1 MKICVLSFYTNNY
14 EIGKQ
19 IEPLH
24 RAYCLKNNY
33 DYKCFYTVPDYLI
46 DRHPAWCK
54 IHYLLEMLKL
64 EYDYI
69 FWIDADAFFCNFDM
83 KIEDWIEPNK
93 NLILCRDAGAN
104 FSQWNKYKHL
114 INSGVMIFKNT
125 EWSKTI
131 LEFIIHFNKF
141 KEFYTAPTWEQVAI
155 RRCLKN
161 DHHSIKACTH
171 IITDLHFNC
180 NTNDLDDFIK
190 KKGFIVHLT
199 TFNGKWSEKN
209 LNHIIKFKNKIDI

>member
-1 MKICVLSFYTNNY
+1 MKICVLSFYTDNY
-14 EIGKQ
+14 EIGKL

-24 RAYCLKNNY
+24 RVYCLKNNY
-33 DYKCFYTVPDYLI
+33 DYKCFYEIPDYLKN
-46 DRHPAWCK
+46 RHPAWCK

-83 KIEDWIEPNK
+83 KIEEWIKPNK
-93 NLILCRDAGAN
+93 NLILARDAGAN

-131 LEFIIHFNKF
+131 LEFILNFDNF
-141 KEFYTAPTWEQVAI
+141 KQFYNIPTWEQVGF
-155 RRCLKN
+155 RRCIKN
-161 DHHSIKACTH
+161 NNLNCREHIH
-171 IITDLHFNC
+171 IITKLQFNS
-180 NTNDLDDFIK
+180 NTNDLDEFIK
-190 KKGFIVHLT
+190 DNGYILHLT
-199 TFNGKWSEKN
+199 SFNGKWPEKN
-209 LNHIIKFKNKIDI
+209 LNNILKFKKKMDI

>member
-33 DYKCFYTVPDYLI
+33 DYKCFYEIPDYLKN
-46 DRHPAWCK
+46 RHPAWCK
-54 IHYLLEMLKL
+54 IHYLLEMLKQ
-64 EYDYI
+64 EYEYI

-83 KIEDWIEPNK
+83 KIEDWIIPNK

-104 FSQWNKYKHL
+104 FSQWDRYKHL

-131 LEFIIHFNKF
+131 LDFILYFDNFKKF
-141 KEFYTAPTWEQVAI
+141 YNEPTWEQVGFRKCI
-155 RRCLKN
+155 KN
-161 DHHSIKACTH
+161 NHLNCREHIS
-171 IITDLHFNC
+171 IITKINFNS
-180 NTNDLDDFIK
+180 NTNNLDKFIK
-190 KKGFIVHLT
+190 ERGFILHLT
-199 TFNGKWSEKN
+199 TFNGKWPEKN
-209 LNHIIKFKNKIDI
+209 LSHILKFKKKMDI